1 MSPDILAHVFE
12 HESTV
17 EVWATIV
24 VMFSSA
30 SRLKISH
37 LQTALNNTKNLRVA
51 QYLTKMKGF
60 AFKLAAAEKTI
71 DDV

>member
-37 LQTALNNTKNLRVA
+37 LRTALNNTKNPAAA

-60 AFKLAAAEKTI
+60 ISELAATEKTI